1 MHGIQIVFLHFSSPP
16 ILIKIVMTT
25 PFFCVC
31 VHPFHRFLAVLE
43 VVKFMSM
50 TRRNCRPFVLSLFSV
65 HADGIIP
72 RARYSPEN
80 KYCSGCNLF
89 RMGCDIITV
98 FEKYSPSETSFVSPS
113 ILNRAS
119 NRTLFSLVRTKSFC
133 ETTDSFPQDGCKA
146 YLLTYLFTYLLIYL
160 HT

>member
-1 MHGIQIVFLHFSSPP
+1 V
-16 ILIKIVMTT
+16 KIVVEFSGVILPPNATYARNLDRFP
-25 PFFCVC
+25 PFLISSNSYKNCYDDLLFFFVR
-31 VHPFHRFLAVLE
+31 PFHRFLAVLE

-133 ETTDSFPQDGCKA
+133 ETTDSFP
-146 YLLTYLFTYLLIYL
+146 
-160 HT
+160 